1 MALFEAFNIDLSK
14 CSNEDIN
21 DGSIFGRGFG
31 ASGGLAKSIQNYI
44 AEKGLSFDFE
54 PIKVSGPRQI
64 KKTMTMAKLGRLEG
78 NFIEGMMCEEGCING
93 AGKFLSGVKA
103 KNTFDRKKW
112 TIY

>member
-44 AEKGLSFDFE
+44 TEKGISFDFE
-54 PIKVSGPRQI
+54 AIN
-64 KKTMTMAKLGRLEG
+64 LER
-78 NFIEGMMCEEGCING
+78 E
-93 AGKFLSGVKA
+93 S
-103 KNTFDRKKW
+103 
-112 TIY
+112 